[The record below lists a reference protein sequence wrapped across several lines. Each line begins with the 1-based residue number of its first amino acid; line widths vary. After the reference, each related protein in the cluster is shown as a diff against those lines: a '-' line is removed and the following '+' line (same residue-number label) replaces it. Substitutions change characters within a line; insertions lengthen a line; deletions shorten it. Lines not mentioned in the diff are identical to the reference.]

1 MSTLKSGTGT
11 RLALDTLT
19 SQLGATAVVEV
30 YNDAGPIPGTT
41 DDGDLPNVVIAT
53 FPMSA
58 VAFNGA
64 TVDGAQAT
72 AVANQIFDEPS
83 IPAPGGKATY
93 FRIRVTAVS
102 GAVEFQGPITITN
115 GGGDLTFDSIDFIT
129 GGLATIDSF
138 SLQLQR

>member
-19 SQLGATAVVEV
+19 SQLLTTAVIEV

-41 DDGDLPNVVIAT
+41 DDGDLPNIVLAT

-58 VAFNGA
+58 VAFNSA
-64 TVDGAQAT
+64 SVDGAQAT
-72 AVANQIFDEPS
+72 AVANPIDNDPTIAETGQ
-83 IPAPGGKATY
+83 ATY
-93 FRIRVTAVS
+93 FRIRKSAVS
-102 GAVEFQGPITITN
+102 GAVEFQGPITIDG
-115 GGGDLTFDSIDFIT
+115 GGGDLTFDSISFVQ

-138 SLQLQR
+138 SLFLQR